1 MADRDELLDH
11 DYDGIR
17 EYDNDLPRWWL
28 NIFWLTT
35 VFAIC
40 YAFYIHAGYSLTT
53 DEKLAKGLA
62 ELEEMR
68 VASAPAPAD
77 TQSDASPNDILL
89 AIAGDDSRVSAGEKI
104 YMTKCLACHG
114 AKGEG
119 TVGPNLT
126 DDYWIHGGKITEIKQ
141 LVIEGVPAKGMLSW
155 KNLMTPD
162 EIDSVVAYI
171 WNLHGT
177 NPPNPKA
184 PQGELLPRE

>member
-35 VFAIC
+35 IFAIA
-40 YAFYIHAGYSLTT
+40 YAFYVHAGYSETP
-53 DEKLAKGLA
+53 EAKLARELA
-62 ELEEMR
+62 KLEEKRAAPTSDVSPDAQGKSPSEVLLALANDADR
-68 VASAPAPAD
+68 VA
-77 TQSDASPNDILL
+77 
-89 AIAGDDSRVSAGEKI
+89 AGEGI
-104 YMTKCLACHG
+104 YATKCMACHG

-141 LVIEGVPAKGMLSW
+141 LIIDGVPAKGMLSW

-162 EIDSVVAYI
+162 EIDSVVAYV
-171 WNLHGT
+171 WNLHGS
-177 NPPNPKA
+177 NPPNGKA
-184 PQGELLPRE
+184 PQGEMDPRE